1 MRTLAS
7 VIVEKKNTI
16 SPEFMGP
23 WMWGWEGWRDD
34 SQVVRYTSDVRD
46 VILAGLTFSRRA
58 MNIEAP
64 ETDAGGSTISYKVTV
79 ENLDRLITSYL
90 EAGELKGQPCAL
102 YRMHADH
109 LDSLDKAVIWRARI
123 IDVTGDGGDISF
135 SCGLFDLTGV
145 QIPGGKWNRTRCHWK
160 YSAPGN
166 RNDTCAY
173 AGGLTT
179 CRKDITDCIA
189 HANKERFGA
198 FPGMPVRRL

>member
-1 MRTLAS
+1 MRALAS
-7 VIVEKKNTI
+7 VIVEKKNLI

-23 WMWGWEGWRDD
+23 WMWGFEAWRDD

-46 VILAGLTFSRRA
+46 VTLAGLVFSRRA
-58 MNIEAP
+58 MNVEAP
-64 ETDAGGSTISYKVTV
+64 ESDAGGATISFKVTV

-90 EAGELKGQPCAL
+90 EAGELKGMPCAL

-109 LDSLDKAVIWRARI
+109 LDALDKAVIWRARI
-123 IDVTGDGGDISF
+123 IDVTGDDRDISF

-145 QIPGGKWNRTRCHWK
+145 QIPGGKWSRTRCRWK

-179 CRKDITDCIA
+179 CDKSLTDCIA

-198 FPGMPVRRL
+198 FPAMPVRRL